1 MVEKQVLFCLP
12 PLGSFSIKLGSD
24 VGPIPGWGIFTPT
37 SPEKYKIFLFF
48 FGKKYFNEK
57 NETEIIKYLL
67 IVLEL

>member
-37 SPEKYKIFLFF
+37 SPEKYKIFVLE
-48 FGKKYFNEK
+48 KIILTKK
-57 NETEIIKYLL
+57 NEIKIIKYLL

>member
-37 SPEKYKIFLFF
+37 SPEKYKIFFGFFWEKLFQQ
-48 FGKKYFNEK
+48 K
-57 NETEIIKYLL
+57 NEIEIIKYLL